1 MGYYDLPAPERKRL
15 YAGMER
21 SITRDVRA
29 GRPDNIEKYAA
40 DRDIYIR
47 KNCYLILGRLYYA
60 DVTAR
65 KQVLTALDELSRSAD
80 PMIRQTAVYALG
92 EIGKRDFGAVE
103 PCLASFLREANPS
116 VKKGL
121 TGAIKQMGEKNPRP
135 VFAWARARLSGCDV
149 DLKTRILHGLELR
162 GRTHPEDLLPILKS
176 VLKENA
182 DRKTGR
188 MVVHIVGQI
197 SYKKGCLE
205 KVLDE
210 LDTWE
215 DKELAAECAGEI
227 IDVHKRYARFSAV
240 TPREAA
246 RYVRER
252 LGTQA

>member
-15 YAGMER
+15 YARMER
-21 SITRDVRA
+21 GITRDISA
-29 GRPDNIEKYAA
+29 GRSDTIEKYASNE
-40 DRDIYIR
+40 DTYIR

-65 KQVLTALDELSRSAD
+65 KQVLTTLDELSRSAD
-80 PMIRQTAVYALG
+80 PLIRQTAVFALG
-92 EIGKRDFGAVE
+92 EIGKQDFNTVE
-103 PCLASFLREANPS
+103 QRLSSFLRETHPA

-135 VFAWARARLSGCDV
+135 VFAWARAGLSGFDA

-162 GRTHPEDLLPILKS
+162 GRTHPEDLLP
-176 VLKENA
+176 VLKRVLTEDA

-215 DKELAAECAGEI
+215 DKELVAECAGEI

-252 LGTQA
+252 LGRHA